1 MNVRNATGKLFITHW
16 SGWLQPTVIISDR
29 REVEA
34 FRAEHRDISVK
45 PLFGNGGAGVFHL
58 GPDDEN
64 LSALLELFTDLYRE
78 PIIVQRYLPEVRS
91 GDKRIILI
99 DGRPAGAINRVPAK
113 GEARSNM
120 HAGGRPAKSQL
131 TRREHEICEDRKST
145 RLNSSH

>member
-1 MNVRNATGKLFITHW
+1 MR
-16 SGWLQPTVIISDR
+16 ISDWSSD
-29 REVEA
+29 VCSS
-34 FRAEHRDISVK
+34 D
-45 PLFGNGGAGVFHL
+45 L
-58 GPDDEN
+58 PDDEN

-120 HAGGRPAKSQL
+120 HAGGRPAKSPL
-131 TRREHEICEDRKST
+131 KRREHQLCHAIGQAHKARGMICR
-145 RLNSSH
+145 

>member
-1 MNVRNATGKLFITHW
+1 MR
-16 SGWLQPTVIISDR
+16 ISDWSSD
-29 REVEA
+29 VCSS
-34 FRAEHRDISVK
+34 D
-45 PLFGNGGAGVFHL
+45 L
-58 GPDDEN
+58 PDDEN

-131 TRREHEICEDRKST
+131 KRRENEIRQALSAALTERWLSSEST
-145 RLNSSH
+145 REGVGQSGTDR